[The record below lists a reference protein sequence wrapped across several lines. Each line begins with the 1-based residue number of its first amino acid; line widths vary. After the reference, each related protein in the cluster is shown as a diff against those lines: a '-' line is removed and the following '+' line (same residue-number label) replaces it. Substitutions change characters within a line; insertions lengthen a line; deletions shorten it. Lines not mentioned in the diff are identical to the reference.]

1 MAQKNP
7 QEDLDI
13 SRLSADKKLGH
24 LLESVV
30 REVKLY
36 AEGQIEHIQK
46 LAQIGL
52 ALSGQK
58 NLNTLLEMIVDEARK
73 LSGADAG
80 TLYIVEQKS
89 LSLRFAI
96 FQNDSMNIRKGGAG
110 GDLSDEMPNVPLA
123 DEQGNPN
130 HANVS
135 SYVALTGESV
145 NIEDV
150 YETGAFDFSGTKRY
164 DAATGYRCKSMLVMP
179 LKNHE
184 DKIIG
189 VLQLLN
195 AKDPQTGEIVKFHT
209 DIVDLVA
216 SLASQAAIALTNTQL
231 IEDLKAL
238 FYAFIKSI
246 ATAIDAKSSFT
257 GEHINR
263 VVSLTMDVAE
273 AIHGTDSGPF
283 SQTRFTDDE
292 MEELRIAAW
301 MHDVGKI
308 TTPEHI
314 VSKTNKLEGIF
325 DRIHL
330 IETRFLLILQ
340 LMENRH
346 LRVKID
352 LLKTDNSPAAL
363 EKMEAMD
370 RELQARKAGI
380 LESLELLK
388 AVNTNKG
395 MVDERAVKQVR
406 EIAARTYHIGGN
418 AYPWLSENEAACLS
432 ILKGNLLDEE
442 RRLVE
447 QHAEMTINITRELP
461 FPDRFSHVPEYAG
474 AHHEKLDGS
483 GYPLGLA
490 GDQIPLQAR
499 IIAIADVFEALTAP
513 DRPYKRPMHIS
524 QALKILQDMA
534 AAGHIDGDIVRMFI
548 EQKVYQ
554 AYADKKLAPEQLSTA

>member
-1 MAQKNP
+1 MPSKTP
-7 QEDLDI
+7 KKEIDI
-13 SRLSADKKLGH
+13 RKLSDDKKLGK
-24 LLESVV
+24 LLENVV
-30 REVKLY
+30 REVKIY

-58 NLNTLLEMIVDEARK
+58 NINTLLDMIVDEART
-73 LSGADAG
+73 LSSADAG
-80 TLYIVEQKS
+80 TLYIVDQKTH
-89 LSLRFAI
+89 SLRFAI
-96 FQNDSMNIRKGGAG
+96 LQNDSMNIRKGGAG
-110 GDLSDEMPNVPLA
+110 AELSDDMPNVPLA

-135 SYVALTGESV
+135 SYVALTGKSV
-145 NIEDV
+145 NIADV
-150 YETGAFDFSGTKRY
+150 YEAGEFDFSGTQRY
-164 DAATGYRCKSMLVMP
+164 DTATGYRCKSMLVMP

-195 AKDPQTGEIVKFHT
+195 AKDTQTGQIVKFHA
-209 DIVDLVA
+209 DIVGLVA

-246 ATAIDAKSSFT
+246 ATAIDAKSPFT
-257 GEHINR
+257 GGHIDR
-263 VVSLTMDVAE
+263 VVTLTMDIAD
-273 AIHGTDSGPF
+273 AIHEADNGYF
-283 SQTRFTDDE
+283 KEIRFTEDQ

-314 VSKTNKLEGIF
+314 VSKTNKLESVF

-340 LMENRH
+340 LMENES
-346 LRVKID
+346 LRLKVD

-363 EKMEAMD
+363 QKINQMDHELTTRKTETLEA
-370 RELQARKAGI
+370 
-380 LESLELLK
+380 LEFLK
-388 AVNTNKG
+388 TLNTNKG
-395 MVDERAVKQVR
+395 AVDERGTGRVR
-406 EIAARTYHIGGN
+406 QIAARTYHIGGN
-418 AYPWLSENEAACLS
+418 TYPWLSENEAACLS
-432 ILKGNLLDEE
+432 ILKGNLLEEE
-442 RRLVE
+442 RKLVE
-447 QHAEMTINITRELP
+447 KHAQMTINITRELP
-461 FPDRFSHVPEYAG
+461 FPDRFAHVPEYAG
-474 AHHEKLDGS
+474 AHHEKLDGT
-483 GYPLGLA
+483 GYPLGLKSN
-490 GDQIPLQAR
+490 DIPLQAR

-524 QALKILQDMA
+524 QALNILKSMEQ
-534 AAGHIDGDIVRMFI
+534 AGHIDGDIVRMFI
-548 EQKVYQ
+548 EKKVYQ
-554 AYADKKLAPEQLSTA
+554 TYAEKELSPEQLA